1 MKKRL
6 FCLLLAL
13 LMLSGCAQTG
23 IDVPEQTTQETV
35 PPTTEAVG
43 YQTLGSGV
51 TVRADYSNYR
61 PVGALTAQYT
71 RISDEWLEDLQPV
84 GDCEMIYP
92 FAGGATY
99 TAWDQTESFN
109 SFFYGIADN
118 KGRILADPVYESVY
132 PLYDNRGSYD
142 GLGNALPLWLLRK
155 NGEVEKVPYEYDG
168 QTYYYNR
175 SSFRLAVASL
185 DGSFVTP
192 CKYTS
197 VLGFSDAFIGLWQ
210 DDDLTAHFELVGFD
224 GTLLLSSADLQTD
237 KSISYDSYYYAYADG
252 LLTVPFLRD
261 GEVPQETTA
270 DWDESLSPSCDVYFV
285 DLNGNPVLGPY
296 DTATEFSEGYAF
308 VGKDDDSWFIDRSG
322 NHAFGTTYSY
332 DAWGIRFFNGTVVV
346 RTKDGRDQLLDR
358 DGNVVMEAES
368 LWRSGND
375 RILKREGE
383 ESTLCDLAGN
393 VLCELGTD
401 WWPLNGSEAMLTKWG
416 TDTYEI
422 KTIDG
427 SAGCTVEDATTIYP
441 GNGLTLPDGQEVAFF
456 AICRSGYDFA
466 TDTVGPVKTV
476 AYDANC
482 RELRTFD
489 GALIVTTDAFS
500 GEAHAEREVGT
511 SYFPLDESL
520 NPIVKS
526 TYCNYYNG
534 ILVACTELGCSA
546 YDASGNLLLCYP
558 FLTDD

>member
-23 IDVPEQTTQETV
+23 IDVPERTMQETV

-71 RISDEWLEDLQPV
+71 RISDEWIEDLQPV
-84 GDCEMIYP
+84 DDCEVIYP

-99 TAWDQTESFN
+99 TEWDQNESFN
-109 SFFYGIADN
+109 SYYYGIADD
-118 KGRILADPVYESVY
+118 KGRILADPVYESVF

-142 GLGNALPLWLLRK
+142 GLGKALPLWLLRK
-155 NGEVEKVPYEYDG
+155 SGEIEKIPYENNG

-175 SSFRLAVASL
+175 GSFRLGVAAL

-210 DDDLTAHFELVGFD
+210 EDDSTAHFELMGFD
-224 GTLLLSSADLQTD
+224 GTLLLSSEDLRTD
-237 KSISYDSYYYAYADG
+237 SRISYDSYYYSYADG
-252 LLTVPFLRD
+252 LLTVPLLRAD
-261 GEVPQETTA
+261 DVSQETS
-270 DWDESLSPSCDVYFV
+270 DEDANWGIPCDVYYV
-285 DLNGNPVLGPY
+285 DLNGNTVFGPY
-296 DTATEFSEGYAF
+296 DGASGFSEGYAF
-308 VGKDDDSWFIDRSG
+308 VGKDNDSWFIDRNGS
-322 NHAFGTTYSY
+322 HAFGTTYSY

-346 RTKDGRDQLLDR
+346 QTKDGRSQLLDR

-383 ESTLCDLAGN
+383 ESTLCDLTGN

-401 WWPLNGSEAMLTKWG
+401 WWPLNGSEALLMKW
-416 TDTYEI
+416 DAENYEV

-427 SAGCTVEDATTIYP
+427 SAGCIVEDAASIYP
-441 GNGLTLPDGQEVAFF
+441 GSGVTLPDGQEVSFF
-456 AICRSGYDFA
+456 AVCGGGYDF
-466 TDTVGPVKTV
+466 DTHTFGPMRTV

-489 GALIVTTDAFS
+489 SLLTVNTDVFT
-500 GEAHAEREVGT
+500 GEGYLEQEVGQN
-511 SYFPLDESL
+511 YFPLDEEL
-520 NPIVKS
+520 KPIVKS
-526 TYCNYYNG
+526 SYSNYYNG
-534 ILVACTELGCSA
+534 ILVACTELGCSV

-558 FLTDD
+558 FLMDD